1 MKQFIIL
8 ALAGLMLTACAPR
21 NPDAQVGAN
30 TQLGPDGQPI
40 PVAYTINSAEA
51 AAIPERV
58 LTQVNTLRTGSGA
71 APLRLD
77 PALAAAAAAHSRDM
91 AAQNRAWHF
100 GSDGSSP
107 LDRVRRQGFQ
117 GELIGEDISETY
129 ENELTTLNAWM
140 QSRDTRDIIMDPRAT
155 AMGIGWYQEPSGKVW
170 WVLVTGGAA
179 AAPMAFASGQMA
191 GTGL

>member
-107 LDRVRRQGFQ
+107 LDRARRAGYAGRLV
-117 GELIGEDISETY
+117 GENISESY
-129 ENELTTLNAWM
+129 ENDIATLQAWM
-140 QSRDTRDIIMDPRAT
+140 QARDTRDVIMDPSAT
-155 AMGIGWYQEPSGKVW
+155 TLGIAWYQEPSRKIW
-170 WVLVTGGAA
+170 WTLVTGR
-179 AAPMAFASGQMA
+179 
-191 GTGL
+191 